1 MSRPKQDTGG
11 DNTPVAPLAAK
22 AAEGTPSR
30 LKIHPAALAFP
41 EMSTSE
47 LQELADDIKQNG
59 LVHPVVRNGEDLV
72 LDGRNRLK
80 VCEVA
85 GVEPRFEIY
94 RGDNPV
100 AFIVS
105 VNLKRRHLNE
115 SQRALVAARLATLAH
130 GANKTPSG
138 KFAARPDA
146 VTQAAAAA
154 MLNISQR
161 SIRHA
166 TIVRDSGKPEL
177 IRDVEQG
184 KVSVSAAAK
193 QAKPK
198 PQPKPHPKAAIDP
211 QVIEPIRVAYRALV
225 HAVEADDMARL
236 QACLH
241 NLVQA
246 AKKVMK

>member
-1 MSRPKQDTGG
+1 MSRHINQDNGG
-11 DNTPVAPLAAK
+11 DNAPVAPLGAK
-22 AAEGTPSR
+22 ATAEDAPPR

-41 EMSTSE
+41 EMSSAE
-47 LQELADDIKQNG
+47 LQELADDIKQHG
-59 LVHPVVRNGEDLV
+59 LVHPVVRDGDGLV

-80 VCEVA
+80 ACEVA
-85 GVEPRFEIY
+85 GLEPRFTVYKGE
-94 RGDNPV
+94 NPV
-100 AFIVS
+100 GYIVS

-115 SQRALVAARLATLAH
+115 SQRALVGARLATLRL
-130 GANKTPSG
+130 GANQHKRGSANVP
-138 KFAARPDA
+138 
-146 VTQAAAAA
+146 TQTIAAAL
-154 MLNISQR
+154 LNISER

-166 TIVRDSGKPEL
+166 AIVRDSGKPEL

-198 PQPKPHPKAAIDP
+198 PQPKPRPKAAIDP
-211 QVIEPIRVAYRALV
+211 QVIEPIRVAYRALI

-241 NLVQA
+241 NLAQA
-246 AKKVMK
+246 AKAVMK